1 MTRVGEYAEISTRKF
16 YFSNNNNNNN
26 NNFSSRIFH
35 YSKEIRSLIF
45 LI

>member
-16 YFSNNNNNNN
+16 YFSNNNNNN
-26 NNFSSRIFH
+26 FSSRVFH

>member
-16 YFSNNNNNNN
+16 YFSNNNNN
-26 NNFSSRIFH
+26 FSSRVFH

>member
-16 YFSNNNNNNN
+16 YFSNSNNNNN
-26 NNFSSRIFH
+26 NNFSSRAFH